1 MQGYVY
7 QSEYAR
13 RYYNQGLEQ
22 GLEAG
27 REQGLE
33 AGREQGLEA
42 GRERGLHD
50 AVLALARAKLGVVTA
65 QSEAAIRAL
74 RDHDQLIALT
84 TALGLAGS
92 EAEARAA
99 LESVRAP

>member
-13 RYYNQGLEQ
+13 RYYNQGL
-22 GLEAG
+22 
-27 REQGLE
+27 EQGLE